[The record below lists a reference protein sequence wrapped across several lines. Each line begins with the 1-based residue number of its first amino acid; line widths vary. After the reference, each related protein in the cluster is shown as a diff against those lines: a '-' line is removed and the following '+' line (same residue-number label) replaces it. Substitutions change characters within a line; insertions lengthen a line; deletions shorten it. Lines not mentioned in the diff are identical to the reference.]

1 MPTVE
6 TETLLSRIRSGPRGS
21 QIAAF
26 FDFDGTI
33 IEGYSSALLYEQ
45 RYKRMEVSLAET
57 VRLFQFTRGEPT
69 EEDFRQLT
77 TDGIQG
83 WAGKDQEFLD
93 QVGKDLWRNGIAKA
107 LFHEAWR
114 LVKAHQRMG
123 HTVVIASS
131 ATSVQISHL
140 AQELGISDV
149 LCTQLEMKNG
159 RATGQLTGR
168 PLWGPGKEARI
179 REFAAERGIDLAASF
194 AYGNGD
200 EDVPYLSAVGHPV
213 AVNPQ
218 SELRKEATKRNW
230 PVVEFEGGP
239 GRFDLLPQLRVG
251 GLWAALAGAGSA
263 GVAISLLTRDRW
275 RGINS
280 TISAFTQVASTLAD
294 VKVAVMQGREHL
306 HSHRPAVFLIN
317 HQSDMLDLFVCGSL
331 LREDVTGMA
340 KKEAASMPILGQ
352 IVNYTQFAL
361 VDRGDP
367 AQAREA
373 LAHAVGRIHEG
384 ISIVVAP
391 EGTRSASPSVGRFK
405 KGGFHLAHQAEV
417 PIIPIVIRN
426 SGQLMTPASR
436 SVRSGVIEVIV
447 HPPISTEGWTKAD
460 LDRTAKE
467 VHQFYVDTLEA
478 WPGNTRITPVGSR
491 PSAPHATTSADTPDA
506 AGPKPVRSEPAPA
519 TEPPAAAA
527 PEPAAP
533 EPAAPEPA
541 APEPAAPAPVF
552 AEAEPT
558 TPAVVSEPTI
568 AQAESPADST
578 PITTVAAEAPA
589 VGLPEADRT
598 STPPP
603 ASPTHDSDE
612 AVVARA
618 VAAPKKPGTAT
629 ATPTPTKAT
638 RKRATAAKPAGAA
651 AKRTATTATTATTA
665 ATATA
670 SVTAK
675 PTRTKATRAA
685 AKPAAATVT
694 ATPTAAKTGSVRAT
708 AAKAAKASATPAD
721 SAATGPTGG
730 KPKPT
735 ARRKRTAST
744 TTAPAAPSTA
754 ASTTATSAAPS
765 QQSADTATPSAGT

>member
-1 MPTVE
+1 MPTVD

-33 IEGYSSALLYEQ
+33 IQGYSSALLYEQ
-45 RYKRMEVSLAET
+45 RFKRMEVSVGEAF
-57 VRLFQFTRGEPT
+57 RLFQFTRGEPT

-149 LCTQLEMKNG
+149 LCTQLEMKDG
-159 RATGQLTGR
+159 LVTGQLTGR

-218 SELRKEATKRNW
+218 SELRTEAKKRNW

-239 GRFDLLPQLRVG
+239 GRFDLVPQLRVG

-280 TISAFTQVASTLAD
+280 TISAFTQVASALAD

-417 PIIPIVIRN
+417 PIVPIVIRN

-460 LDRTAKE
+460 IDRTAKE

-491 PSAPHATTSADTPDA
+491 PSAPAEPRATTSAEAPESA
-506 AGPKPVRSEPAPA
+506 APAPKPVQP
-519 TEPPAAAA
+519 
-527 PEPAAP
+527 
-533 EPAAPEPA
+533 
-541 APEPAAPAPVF
+541 PEPAAPAPAKAKAKEPDAPAQAPAP
-552 AEAEPT
+552 AEAPEPESAAVAPEPT
-558 TPAVVSEPTI
+558 VAGASSAV
-568 AQAESPADST
+568 DST
-578 PITTVAAEAPA
+578 PVAPATDEVATAPPDTDDTAAPPPDGPTDDPDEADAAPAVPAPKKSASATATVAA
-589 VGLPEADRT
+589 
-598 STPPP
+598 
-603 ASPTHDSDE
+603 
-612 AVVARA
+612 
-618 VAAPKKPGTAT
+618 
-629 ATPTPTKAT
+629 TKAA
-638 RKRATAAKPAGAA
+638 RKRPVEPKAAGSTG
-651 AKRTATTATTATTA
+651 KRTAQTTA
-665 ATATA
+665 AATGG
-670 SVTAK
+670 VTAQ

-685 AKPAAATVT
+685 AKSTSAPVT
-694 ATPTAAKTGSVRAT
+694 ATPAKATASARKPAVKAAAKTSADPAGGT
-708 AAKAAKASATPAD
+708 KAATDSATNAK
-721 SAATGPTGG
+721 T
-730 KPKPT
+730 KPT

-744 TTAPAAPSTA
+744 TAAPAGTSPAAPSTA
-754 ASTTATSAAPS
+754 AATSS
-765 QQSADTATPSAGT
+765 QQAADTATPSAGT